1 MNGDRL
7 ELTDLVEI
15 RDLLF
20 RTQAVRFRVSG
31 WSMYPTLWSGDRLT
45 AELVSPADLRVG
57 DLLLIDHCGR
67 VICHRLV
74 ARQDTGSG
82 PRLVTKGDGQGGRGD
97 TIRAEHVLGRVVA
110 VRRRW
115 SWARRGGWPGSL
127 AMRLDRARAWLTD
140 RIARNLG
147 HLQSVRGYR
156 IIMRILLLPGV
167 GFYLGVS
174 EGQRWFRYRRTG
186 GRDAPGAEVAH
197 RACHLV
203 AKRAGRWA
211 GSVRVTPTGNG
222 HRVDQLYVRLRY
234 RGMGVGSRLVA
245 LAAVAAGAD
254 GPTVVLAAVEP
265 ENTVALDVFTKSGFR
280 QTDRDANA
288 ICLRRDVR
296 G

>member
-1 MNGDRL
+1 MCSDGL
-7 ELTDLVEI
+7 SP
-15 RDLLF
+15 
-20 RTQAVRFRVSG
+20 SG
-31 WSMYPTLWSGDRLT
+31 G
-45 AELVSPADLRVG
+45 
-57 DLLLIDHCGR
+57 
-67 VICHRLV
+67 
-74 ARQDTGSG
+74 
-82 PRLVTKGDGQGGRGD
+82 
-97 TIRAEHVLGRVVA
+97 
-110 VRRRW
+110 
-115 SWARRGGWPGSL
+115 
-127 AMRLDRARAWLTD
+127 
-140 RIARNLG
+140 
-147 HLQSVRGYR
+147 
-156 IIMRILLLPGV
+156 
-167 GFYLGVS
+167 
-174 EGQRWFRYRRTG
+174 G

-197 RACHLV
+197 HACHLV

-254 GPTVVLAAVEP
+254 GPTVVLASVEP